1 MSTEEQNGGSFM
13 SELKRYYRGLIMAL
27 KGVRT
32 NFKPVVRKI
41 LKEYGDK
48 QITSLSVV
56 RTPLKSVYQFF
67 VKEANK
73 RADLRDI
80 SHDQLFHLFLVVSVG
95 DGNEWVI
102 EKNENINIKKY
113 SPKELDE
120 RRHIE
125 NVEEDL
131 SMNILLGRTL
141 EKVGV
146 ERFYH
151 YDAFDTNCQRFVMD
165 VLESNNINVSDDL
178 REFIMQNVSNM
189 VPSWIERVVQ
199 IATDIANRGETIIE
213 GEGKKKK
220 IYKRRT
226 TKRKTTMAHKKA
238 PTDKIMRQYIQEIV
252 GSY

>member
-1 MSTEEQNGGSFM
+1 MNMEEQNGGSFM

-32 NFKPVVRKI
+32 NFKPAVRKI

-67 VKEANK
+67 VREANK
-73 RADLRDI
+73 TADLRDV
-80 SHDQLFHLFLVVSVG
+80 SHDTLFHLFLVVSVG

-125 NVEEDL
+125 NVDEDL

-151 YDAFDTNCQRFVMD
+151 YDAFNTNCQRFVMD

-178 REFIMQNVSNM
+178 REFIMQNVSNI

-213 GEGKKKK
+213 GEGKKKRNQRPNK
-220 IYKRRT
+220 KHINRKR
-226 TKRKTTMAHKKA
+226 APSNKA
-238 PTDKIMRQYIQEIV
+238 VRQYVQEIV
-252 GSY
+252 GNY